1 MDYKICAFCVMDT
14 SDPNISFPR
23 DYGNMCNHCW
33 DYKGRSRKELH
44 HDVHA
49 LVPFLDQMR
58 EDGKGK
64 DHDCIIGLSGGLD
77 SSYVAYNLVQYGIR
91 PLALSIDNEWDMPV
105 AKENV
110 KNLVNKLNI
119 DWEHHPVD
127 QDQYRDFQLA
137 FLKSGVINIEAPT
150 DHAIISMLYKR
161 ASQEGLRYIVHGGNI
176 VTECI
181 MPKAW
186 GYNAIDWKQIKA
198 IHRRFG
204 NLSSRGFPHM
214 TLFHWAYYTFVQ
226 GIKWFPILNYVDYVP
241 EKAKKTLASCA
252 GWQDYGGKH
261 RESEWTTFFQEYILP
276 RKFGIDKR
284 RAHLSTLINSGF
296 MTRDQALDILK
307 ENPPMFDDQAMVE
320 KVCDRLGITVGY
332 FNQLIRSEVVSHRA
346 YPNNEKWFERLKGF
360 VEFAK
365 RRATANA

>member
-1 MDYKICAFCVMDT
+1 MDYKICGHCVMDT
-14 SDPNISFPR
+14 SDPEIRFTENI
-23 DYGNMCNHCW
+23 CNHC
-33 DYKGRSRKELH
+33 YKYIERMHEETHENFS
-44 HDVHA
+44 A
-49 LVPFLDQMR
+49 LLPHFEQMKLDG
-58 EDGKGK
+58 EGK

-110 KNLVNKLNI
+110 KKLVNGLNI

-127 QDQYRDFQLA
+127 KEQYRDFQLA

-161 ASQEGLRYIVHGGNI
+161 AAQEQLRYIVHGGNI

-181 MPKAW
+181 MPKSW
-186 GYNAIDWKQIKA
+186 GYNAIDWRQIKA

-204 NLSSRGFPHM
+204 NLSPKGFPHM
-214 TLFHWAYYTFVQ
+214 ALSHWFWYTFVCA
-226 GIKWFPILNYVDYVP
+226 IRWFPLLNYVDYVP
-241 EKAKKTLASCA
+241 ERAKMILSNSI
-252 GWQDYGGKH
+252 GWRDYGGKH

-276 RKFGIDKR
+276 HKFGIDKR

-307 ENPPMFDDQAMVE
+307 DKPPMYDDQAMVE

-332 FNQLIRSEVVSHRA
+332 FNQLMRSEVVSHRA
-346 YPNNEKWFERLKGF
+346 YPNNETWFVRLKAF
-360 VEFAK
+360 VDFSRK
-365 RRATANA
+365 KATANA